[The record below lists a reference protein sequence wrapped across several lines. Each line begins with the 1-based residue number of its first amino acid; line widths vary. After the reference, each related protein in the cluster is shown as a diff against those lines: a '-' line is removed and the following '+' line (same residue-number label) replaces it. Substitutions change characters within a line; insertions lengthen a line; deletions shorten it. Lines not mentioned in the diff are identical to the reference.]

1 MRRTILKTILQMR
14 CSYRGSLDAQAF
26 LILILPAAGRS
37 AHALRAGIL
46 RPLLM
51 SAMILSA
58 IVTTAIA
65 QPRSAVDFQLLKIST
80 NFISSPQFTY
90 TGAEQFQAD
99 QRERWLEV
107 EVTFAAA
114 PEFTDELTLKYFILF
129 NGKLLTGEVT
139 HVNIAAGRDN
149 RSVMY
154 VTPKTL
160 QRLMLGRPVTN
171 NALQN
176 TAVQLM
182 QQGALKD
189 ELSASRAAPQW
200 YATLSQVAGLVLNKN
215 ETPFMPLYW
224 DRYCQIKTAR

>member
-1 MRRTILKTILQMR
+1 MKRTILI
-14 CSYRGSLDAQAF
+14 CA
-26 LILILPAAGRS
+26 IIAA
-37 AHALRAGIL
+37 
-46 RPLLM
+46 
-51 SAMILSA
+51 A
-58 IVTTAIA
+58 IAAVMA
-65 QPRSAVDFQLLKIST
+65 QPRAAVDFQLQKITT

-90 TGAEQFQAD
+90 IGAEQYQAD

-107 EVTFAAA
+107 EVTFSSA
-114 PEFTDELTLKYFILF
+114 PEFTDELTLKYFILV

-139 HVNIAAGRDN
+139 HVNIAAARDN

-160 QRLMLGRPVTN
+160 QRLMLGRTITN

-176 TAVQLM
+176 VAVQLM

-189 ELSASRAAPQW
+189 ELSLNRAAPQW
-200 YATLSQVAGLVLNKN
+200 YATLPQLGGLVLNKN
-215 ETPFMPLYW
+215 ETPFAPLYW

>member
-1 MRRTILKTILQMR
+1 MKRTILLCVIVV
-14 CSYRGSLDAQAF
+14 
-26 LILILPAAGRS
+26 AAT
-37 AHALRAGIL
+37 A
-46 RPLLM
+46 
-51 SAMILSA
+51 
-58 IVTTAIA
+58 TAIA
-65 QPRSAVDFQLLKIST
+65 QSRAAVDFQLQKITT

-139 HVNIAAGRDN
+139 HVNIPAGRDN

-224 DRYCQIKTAR
+224 DRYCQIKTGR

>member
-1 MRRTILKTILQMR
+1 MKRTILI
-14 CSYRGSLDAQAF
+14 CA
-26 LILILPAAGRS
+26 IIAA
-37 AHALRAGIL
+37 
-46 RPLLM
+46 
-51 SAMILSA
+51 A
-58 IVTTAIA
+58 IAAVMA
-65 QPRSAVDFQLLKIST
+65 QPRAAVDFQLQKITT

-90 TGAEQFQAD
+90 TGAEQYQAD

-107 EVTFAAA
+107 EVTFSSA
-114 PEFTDELTLKYFILF
+114 PEFTDELTLKYFILV

-139 HVNIAAGRDN
+139 HVNIAAARDN

-160 QRLMLGRPVTN
+160 QRLMLGRTVTN

-176 TAVQLM
+176 VAVQLM

-189 ELSASRAAPQW
+189 ELSLNRAAPQW
-200 YATLSQVAGLVLNKN
+200 YATLPQLGGLVLNKN
-215 ETPFMPLYW
+215 ETPFAPLYW

>member
-1 MRRTILKTILQMR
+1 MKRTL
-14 CSYRGSLDAQAF
+14 
-26 LILILPAAGRS
+26 LI
-37 AHALRAGIL
+37 
-46 RPLLM
+46 
-51 SAMILSA
+51 SA
-58 IVTTAIA
+58 IIVSASVATAMA
-65 QPRSAVDFQLLKIST
+65 QPRGAVDFQLLKIST

-107 EVTFAAA
+107 EVTFAST
-114 PEFTDELTLKYFILF
+114 PDLTDELTLKYFILF
-129 NGKLLTGEVT
+129 NGKLLTSEVT
-139 HVNIAAGRDN
+139 HVNIPAGREN

-160 QRLMLGRPVTN
+160 QRLMPGRTITN

-189 ELSASRAAPQW
+189 EISAQ
-200 YATLSQVAGLVLNKN
+200 
-215 ETPFMPLYW
+215 
-224 DRYCQIKTAR
+224 

>member
-1 MRRTILKTILQMR
+1 MNRPVVI
-14 CSYRGSLDAQAF
+14 
-26 LILILPAAGRS
+26 S
-37 AHALRAGIL
+37 ALF
-46 RPLLM
+46 
-51 SAMILSA
+51 LSA
-58 IVTTAIA
+58 IVPNAVA
-65 QPRSAVDFQLLKIST
+65 QPRAAVDFQLLKITT

-107 EVTFAAA
+107 EVTFAST
-114 PEFTDELTLKYFILF
+114 PEFTDELMLKYFILF

-139 HVNIAAGRDN
+139 HVNIPAGGEN

-160 QRLMLGRPVTN
+160 QRLMLGRTITN

-182 QQGALKD
+182 QQGVKD

-200 YATLSQVAGLVLNKN
+200 YATLPQIPGLVLNKN
-215 ETPFMPLYW
+215 ETPFAPLYW
-224 DRYCQIKTAR
+224 DRYCQIKTPR

>member
-1 MRRTILKTILQMR
+1 MKRTILI
-14 CSYRGSLDAQAF
+14 
-26 LILILPAAGRS
+26 S
-37 AHALRAGIL
+37 AI
-46 RPLLM
+46 
-51 SAMILSA
+51 ILSA
-58 IVTTAIA
+58 IVTTVKA
-65 QPRSAVDFQLLKIST
+65 QPRTAADFQLLKINT

-90 TGAEQFQAD
+90 SGAGQFQAD

-107 EVTFAAA
+107 EATFAAA

-129 NGKLLTGEVT
+129 NGRLLTGEVT
-139 HVNIAAGRDN
+139 HVNIPAGRDN

-160 QRLMLGRPVTN
+160 QRLMLGRTVTN
-171 NALQN
+171 NAVQN

-189 ELSASRAAPQW
+189 ELSAQRAAPQW
-200 YATLSQVAGLVLNKN
+200 YATLPQVVGLVLNKN

-224 DRYCQIKTAR
+224 DRYCQIKTPR